1 MVCWLGFLSLQDW
14 HTTTPTTLWNKM
26 LILMSEDFVKR
37 ILILVKVTWMII
49 DTQYTTE
56 ETLRVSFCLEYTMN
70 VYVNLKP
77 NNYDG
82 ETDLLTIEVPA
93 SYTEELLRHV
103 RPIAEQKNTTEDK
116 ILKDIIK
123 EAVNEIERR
132 SYERKSRKN
141 KKR

>member
-1 MVCWLGFLSLQDW
+1 
-14 HTTTPTTLWNKM
+14 
-26 LILMSEDFVKR
+26 
-37 ILILVKVTWMII
+37 
-49 DTQYTTE
+49 
-56 ETLRVSFCLEYTMN
+56 MN

-77 NNYDG
+77 NNYSG

-103 RPIAEQKNTTEDK
+103 RPIAEQKNTNEDK

-132 SYERKSRKN
+132 NYERKSRKN